1 MRLAFCGLGQ
11 MGAPMAERLLAAGH
25 DLVVWNRSPEK
36 TEPFVKRG
44 AGRAASPAEAATDA
58 DAVITMV
65 STPEALNGVVFGPA
79 GIERGMVGGGTLIEM
94 STVGAAGVRGI
105 ARQLPEGVDV
115 IDAPVLGSIPQARD
129 GALQV
134 FVGSSP
140 ENFKRFFEVFS
151 ALGEPVHIGP
161 FGSGA
166 AMKLVVNSTLGAL
179 QLAFGE
185 AMALSDAL
193 GLDSSTTLDVLEVSP
208 IGATVQKK
216 REKLESGVF
225 EPNFKLSLAAKDMR
239 LVTEAAGAAGI
250 ELLGA
255 AAARAAFEAAN
266 DAGLG
271 DCDYSAVAAFLS
283 GRDARPA

>member
-1 MRLAFCGLGQ
+1 
-11 MGAPMAERLLAAGH
+11 
-25 DLVVWNRSPEK
+25 
-36 TEPFVKRG
+36 
-44 AGRAASPAEAATDA
+44 
-58 DAVITMV
+58 
-65 STPEALNGVVFGPA
+65 
-79 GIERGMVGGGTLIEM
+79 
-94 STVGAAGVRGI
+94 
-105 ARQLPEGVDV
+105 V

-161 FGSGA
+161 FGAGA
-166 AMKLVVNSTLGAL
+166 AMKLVINSTLGAL

-193 GLDSSTTLDVLEVSP
+193 GLDSSTTLDVLEGSP